1 MNNKENMIW
10 QLSVAI
16 SALIIVVFA
25 YQLYTMH
32 TTNKKLWIQFEKE
45 EVGTDKNLQDK
56 VMKLEKNLMDRNMF
70 KFKMKKNPGDL
81 ANVID
86 FEGIAGNNYGNRHFD
101 LELVFNS
108 KRKGLFASVMHK
120 NISYRVFKGDTI
132 AGGKILSIS
141 EKEKKLVFEKDGE
154 IFEYYAE

>member
-1 MNNKENMIW
+1 MNNKENMVW
-10 QLSVAI
+10 LLSVVV
-16 SALIIVVFA
+16 SALIILICS
-25 YQLYTMH
+25 YQVYTMY
-32 TTNKKLWIQFEKE
+32 TTNKKLWIQFKGE
-45 EVGTDKNLQDK
+45 EVGTDQNLQEK

-108 KRKGLFASVMHK
+108 RKKGLFASVMRN
-120 NISYRVFKGDTI
+120 NISYKVFAGDTI
-132 AGGKILSIS
+132 AGGKVLGIS
-141 EKEKKLVFEKDGE
+141 EKDKKLVFEKDGE
-154 IFEYYAE
+154 VFEYFAK